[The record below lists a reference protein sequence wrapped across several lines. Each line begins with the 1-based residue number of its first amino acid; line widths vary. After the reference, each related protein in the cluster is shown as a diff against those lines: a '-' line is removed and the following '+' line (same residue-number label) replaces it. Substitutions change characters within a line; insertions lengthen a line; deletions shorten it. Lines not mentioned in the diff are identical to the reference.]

1 MTDLELA
8 LRELDVEWPETP
20 DLATAVRG
28 RLEPRL
34 EPRRAPWRRRHAL
47 AAAALA
53 LLFGGTMAVSPS
65 ARTDVLRWLGLKS
78 VEIKKAPVP
87 TPRPGA
93 SLNLGTRSSVADL
106 RASGVPVRVPRGLG
120 SPDVYATRLFNGTVA
135 ASLVYDG
142 PILVQTFRASA
153 SRFIQKTVGSAEAV
167 EDVTVDGNPGY
178 FITGA
183 HGFAFEVEN
192 NEVYYEDQRIAGN
205 TLLVEGDGVL
215 LRIEGAISKRRAVE
229 IAESVQ

>member
-1 MTDLELA
+1 VNDLELA
-8 LRELDVEWPETP
+8 LRDLDVEWPQTP
-20 DLATAVRG
+20 DIATAVRG
-28 RLEPRL
+28 RLQ
-34 EPRRAPWRRRHAL
+34 PRRTPWRRRL
-47 AAAALA
+47 AYTFAALA
-53 LLFGGTMAVSPS
+53 LLFGGTLAASPS

-93 SLNLGTRSSVADL
+93 ELNLGTRSSVADL
-106 RASGVPVRVPRGLG
+106 RASGVPVRVPRALAG

-142 PILVQTFRASA
+142 PVLVQTFRASA
-153 SRFIQKTVGSAEAV
+153 SRFIQKTVGSADAV
-167 EDVTVDGNPGY
+167 EEVTVDGHPGY

-183 HGFAFEVEN
+183 HGFAFEVAN

-205 TLLVEGDGVL
+205 TLLVEGDGIL
-215 LRIEGAISKRRAVE
+215 LRIEGAIAKDRALE
-229 IAESVQ
+229 IARSVQ

>member
-1 MTDLELA
+1 VNDLELA
-8 LRELDVEWPETP
+8 LRNLDVEWPETP
-20 DLATAVRG
+20 DIAATISLGQVPPKRQ
-28 RLEPRL
+28 
-34 EPRRAPWRRRHAL
+34 WRRRVAV
-47 AAAALA
+47 AVAALA

-93 SLNLGTRSSVADL
+93 SLNLGTPSTVADL
-106 RASGVPVRVPRGLG
+106 RARDVPVRVPKALEDP
-120 SPDVYATRLFNGTVA
+120 PDVYATRLFNGTLA

-153 SRFIQKTVGSAEAV
+153 SRFIEKTVGSAEAV
-167 EDVTVDGNPGY
+167 EEVTVDGDPGY

-183 HGFAFEVEN
+183 HGFAYEVAN
-192 NEVYYEDQRIAGN
+192 NEVYYEDQRVAGN

-215 LRIEGAISKRRAVE
+215 LRIEGSIGKDRALE
-229 IAESVQ
+229 LARSVQ